1 MDDVSIIFPESMGK
15 NFIPH
20 EYLPRGEDE
29 YYQRNKQTRPPES
42 GWRQLQADEVE
53 RLVKNNN
60 TATNWDDILVTDPFD
75 ANQIKNT
82 RFFGLVRI
90 GRLRNIILQHHD
102 LKLPAGITN
111 SLIVSCDIGDD
122 VAIHEVHY
130 LAHYIIGNRC
140 MLFNIHEM
148 DTTDHAKF
156 GNGIV
161 KEGEPEGVRTWIDLM
176 NEMGGRKILPFDG
189 MITADAY
196 LWAKYRDDTELQ
208 KKLLL
213 SGLQRRQKATIEPQ
227 LLLLLAQRNLVELDS
242 FRHTAQ
248 LTAVSFLGQCLS
260 MNSCLIPT
268 SFGWKHSARV
278 AQPRSRASLIP
289 MSTWRSINRS

>member
-1 MDDVSIIFPESMGK
+1 MNGRANLFDLEK
-15 NFIPH
+15 IPH
-20 EYLPRGEDE
+20 QRLMVP
-29 YYQRNKQTRPPES
+29 YQRGPRFNLLQQV
-42 GWRQLQADEVE
+42 RQGL
-53 RLVKNNN
+53 LPHL
-60 TATNWDDILVTDPFD
+60 DILPHD
-75 ANQIKNT
+75 A
-82 RFFGLVRI
+82 
-90 GRLRNIILQHHD
+90 
-102 LKLPAGITN
+102 
-111 SLIVSCDIGDD
+111 
-122 VAIHEVHY
+122 
-130 LAHYIIGNRC
+130 
-140 MLFNIHEM
+140 
-148 DTTDHAKF
+148 
-156 GNGIV
+156 
-161 KEGEPEGVRTWIDLM
+161 
-176 NEMGGRKILPFDG
+176 
-189 MITADAY
+189 
-196 LWAKYRDDTELQ
+196 ELQ